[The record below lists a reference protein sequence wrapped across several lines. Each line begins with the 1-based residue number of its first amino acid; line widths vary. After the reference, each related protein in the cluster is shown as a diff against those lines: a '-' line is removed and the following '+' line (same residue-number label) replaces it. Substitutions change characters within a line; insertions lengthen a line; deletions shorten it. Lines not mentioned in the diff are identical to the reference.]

1 MPAIQHGDR
10 QEIEEEEVDADHRR
24 EEGQARDALTRLLA
38 RRDGDLD
45 RAADVLPVELADH
58 DLVESDSREDRHLDR
73 AVDSLSDRL
82 NRVRADE
89 AEARS
94 RADPDA
100 PDLDLLAVGTALL
113 DRVGDDADRE
123 RLGSPLHLEAGR
135 LAGALLDP
143 FRQLVP
149 GQHGLPLERRDDVA
163 PLESR
168 FLGGEPRDEL
178 ADRRWHVGPRLS
190 LIHISE
196 PTET

>member
-73 AVDSLSDRL
+73 AVASLSDRL

-113 DRVGDDADRE
+113 DRVGDDACLLYTSDAADE
-123 RLGSPLHLEAGR
+123 RSSV
-135 LAGALLDP
+135 D
-143 FRQLVP
+143 
-149 GQHGLPLERRDDVA
+149 
-163 PLESR
+163 
-168 FLGGEPRDEL
+168 LGG
-178 ADRRWHVGPRLS
+178 RR
-190 LIHISE
+190 I
-196 PTET
+196 